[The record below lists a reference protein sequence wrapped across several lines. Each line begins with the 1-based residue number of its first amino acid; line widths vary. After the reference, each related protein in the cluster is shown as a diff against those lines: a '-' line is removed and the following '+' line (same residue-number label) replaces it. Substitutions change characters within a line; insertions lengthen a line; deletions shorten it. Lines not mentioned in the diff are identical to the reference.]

1 MVRPPQL
8 PSLPAAAVAVT
19 SPPPPPSAAAAPAA
33 PTSALPDSKLGRALA
48 LLRSGAWADRT
59 LALLAI
65 TRDAA
70 GRGVALDAPAAS
82 ALRVALAA
90 ALSPQYF
97 AVGLRLWRYDALEWG
112 ALRDLPHVE
121 VWALVLH
128 AYGALLS
135 DDVSARGLAGGG
147 ALVARCLLLRLAD
160 GERQRAALR
169 VLGTAVSRAG
179 AAAERGGPWRWAAHG
194 CQAAV
199 LCLTPPPAAA
209 AAPSSGEA
217 AAPAT
222 SSSGDDE
229 GSVAMMVTCLRI
241 IASVAAAANIEED
254 GGAVFSTLVAALPA
268 VCTAMSSPQD
278 AVFQAALDA
287 ASSLAARLAA
297 APPPGALPAL
307 TPRLLQTAVLT
318 ALVRT
323 RDVDAVGAGVPVGDT
338 VRRLRAQARAYAT
351 VGTLLDAVLPAAAPG
366 GGDASF
372 EQALARLVAADVREC
387 MDYFETVLVAD
398 APDDGGSGR
407 PSEPARAAAHPAGLP
422 LPPPLGRGARWAQLA
437 GGWDAYYA
445 LLTTALPLYGAACAR
460 HAAAA
465 AALTD
470 ESDQSAVAG
479 VIGAAGELA
488 DGACRLRSFGGAV
501 GAAPGVVALRRH
513 PGSSVA
519 PPPPSE
525 AAQAWLTSAA
535 AGSPWDTPAQ
545 PPPPAEAVAALA
557 PVRAALTATV
567 LAAACSGMALWAGAA
582 LDAADMRAPVRAFV
596 DDALRT
602 AHVVAALPLPHRAP
616 PPTSLAAA
624 LHRPG
629 AAAVHPPV
637 LEALQR
643 DGAAQLAALYRDI
656 LAAAPV
662 RAEFDGRE
670 AGGGG
675 GDGGDGDD
683 DGGDDGYDADS
694 GSVAAGVKVGG
705 GPRSSSGRWPE
716 ASPPPVLSPA
726 AAAALATPPPPL
738 GPPQVVLAEAGVGEH
753 LDRWLAAVARAC
765 ALALSNAAAAV
776 AMSSSGAP
784 PPPPAG
790 GSIIPLP
797 LLAQAGDA
805 AAVVAALGS
814 APSAGASAMAAIGR
828 RMLAT
833 YTAAGTPVPPVLTA
847 LLAVVPTT
855 ERPSS

>member
-169 VLGTAVSRAG
+169 VLGTAVSRAV
-179 AAAERGGPWRWAAHG
+179 AAAERGEPWRGAAHA

-199 LCLTPPPAAA
+199 LCLTPPPPPTEA
-209 AAPSSGEA
+209 A

-222 SSSGDDE
+222 GSSGDE
-229 GSVAMMVTCLRI
+229 EASVAMVVTCLRI
-241 IASVAAAANIEED
+241 IASVAAAAADVEED
-254 GGAVFSTLVAALPA
+254 GGAVISALVAALPA

-470 ESDQSAVAG
+470 ESDQGAVAG

-488 DGACRLRSFGGAV
+488 DVACTLQSFCVAV
-501 GAAPGVVALRRH
+501 AAATGVVDLLRHASSPVAL
-513 PGSSVA
+513 
-519 PPPPSE
+519 PPPSE
-525 AAQAWLTSAA
+525 AAQSWLTSAA

-582 LDAADMRAPVRAFV
+582 LDAADMRAPVRSFV

-705 GPRSSSGRWPE
+705 GPRSSSGRPE
-716 ASPPPVLSPA
+716 AAPPPVLSPA